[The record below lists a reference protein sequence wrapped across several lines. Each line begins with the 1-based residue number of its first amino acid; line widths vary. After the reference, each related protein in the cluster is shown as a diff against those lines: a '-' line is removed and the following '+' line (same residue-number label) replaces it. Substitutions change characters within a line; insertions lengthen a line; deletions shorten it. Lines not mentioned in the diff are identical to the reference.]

1 MLTSVKLGILKN
13 LVYFCETNCHKMNRR
28 LEQFLKAE
36 NISQSQFADS
46 IGVARASVSHILSG
60 RNRPGFDF
68 LLNMSKAYPALN
80 LEWLITGK
88 GRMYGGGKPSTS
100 IFEDEEASAER
111 GSSHSAET
119 RPALTYAV
127 RTDKAQSDIYA
138 IQAKADTSA
147 NDIKPIDN
155 KRNISKIVV
164 FFDDNTFQEYLKD

>member
-1 MLTSVKLGILKN
+1 
-13 LVYFCETNCHKMNRR
+13 MNRR

-88 GRMYGGGKPSTS
+88 GRMYGSGKSSASLFEGG
-100 IFEDEEASAER
+100 EDSAEQR
-111 GSSHSAET
+111 SAQSVET
-119 RPALTYAV
+119 GPAQIDAV

-138 IQAKADTSA
+138 GRAKADTSV
-147 NDIKPIDN
+147 NDMKSLDD